1 MDANKLMFL
10 NSEPYSEPLTDRD
23 GTAIT
28 KDGRPV
34 LHIPKPKLDADLD
47 NYFGYHNYGTEQV
60 DHSQQGDVIKV
71 SVKCWY
77 IPPGTDKVRYTSG
90 SAGDHL
96 TRIYNRFTD
105 KGEAMAIM
113 IPTLQTLAEKNAW
126 AKLGKRFGRDLNKDL
141 DKPVS
146 VSAPAEESTQK
157 TLTPHEQMVKAMLD
171 HIATKSDKA
180 EALQK
185 INKQGII
192 NTPYLLNYFNSLQK

>member
-1 MDANKLMFL
+1 MDANKMVFL
-10 NSEPYSEPLTDRD
+10 NSEPLSEALFDRD

-28 KDGRPV
+28 KDGKPV
-34 LHIPKPKLDADLD
+34 LHIPKSKLDADLD
-47 NYFGYHNYGTEQV
+47 YYFGVHNYGTEQV

-77 IPPGTDKVRYTSG
+77 ILPATDKIRYTSG

-96 TRIYNRFTD
+96 TRIYNRFPD

-141 DKPVS
+141 DKPVVAS
-146 VSAPAEESTQK
+146 VPAEEPKK
-157 TLTPHEQMVKAMLD
+157 TLTPHEQMVKSMLD
-171 HIATKSDKA
+171 HIATKTDKA
-180 EALQK
+180 EAFQK

-192 NTPYLLNYFNSLQK
+192 NTPYLLDYFNSLQK